1 MPLKFPLIAACLLL
15 SACSD
20 SNNLLLGTVSA
31 NLDSHH
37 IVVTDCY
44 RTEVPQPERFIAGGL
59 PSWRF
64 VPCRDAA
71 IEIRG
76 DKLTVN
82 GRAYGHIEPTDGIL
96 VDHGV
101 VSVQQGGAAQRAGN

>member
-1 MPLKFPLIAACLLL
+1 MLLKAAPLIACLFL

-31 NLDSHH
+31 QVEGHR

-44 RTEVPQPERFIAGGL
+44 RTEVPPPQRFDVAGAKI
-59 PSWRF
+59 WRYT
-64 VPCRDAA
+64 PCRDVA
-71 IEIRG
+71 IEIQD
-76 DKLTVN
+76 DKLVVN
-82 GRAYGHIEPTDGIL
+82 GRSYGHIERADGIR

-101 VSVQQGGAAQRAGN
+101 VSVNHASGVQRAGN